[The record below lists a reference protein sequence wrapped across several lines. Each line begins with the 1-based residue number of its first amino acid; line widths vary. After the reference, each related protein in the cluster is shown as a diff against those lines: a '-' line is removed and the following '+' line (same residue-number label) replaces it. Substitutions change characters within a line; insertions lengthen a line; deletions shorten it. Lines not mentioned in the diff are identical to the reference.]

1 MRSPREM
8 EIISVSERRSGSVV
22 RARVEDVTY
31 VELLLLSG
39 LNRTLFGEALDDGDG
54 LIELG
59 FGHVVVVVVV
69 IKADANERADND
81 QLGVREAGRIG
92 KGAPSPSSAI
102 ASTS

>member
-1 MRSPREM
+1 M
-8 EIISVSERRSGSVV
+8 EIISVSERRSGDIV

-39 LNRTLFGEALDDGDG
+39 LDGTLLGEALDDGDG
-54 LIELG
+54 LVELG
-59 FGHVVVVVVV
+59 FGHVVVVVVVV
-69 IKADANERADND
+69 IKADANEQADND
-81 QLGVREAGRIG
+81 LLGVREVGRIG